1 MSGAPLGVAVIG
13 ARGRLGRFAC
23 ELLRAQTD
31 LALVAEL
38 GREHDLASVLPEC
51 GARLALDVTAA
62 GLGLAH
68 GRAILAAGLRPVIG
82 TSGVARAEAE
92 ELDRL
97 ARARGL
103 GGIVV
108 PNFSLGMLQLNRA
121 AVLLARSFASVSIVE
136 RHHERKRDAPSGSAR
151 ETAER
156 LARLRGGAA
165 VPIVSVRAPGLYA
178 HQEVLFGGPGETL
191 SLRHDMLG
199 PEAFGP
205 GILAALRFAARAQ
218 GVAFGLE
225 AAVDGGVD
233 GGILD
238 ERAES

>member
-1 MSGAPLGVAVIG
+1 MNVAPLAVAVVG

-23 ELLRAQTD
+23 ELLRAQAGLT
-31 LALVAEL
+31 LVAEL
-38 GREHDLASVLPEC
+38 GREHELASVLAEC
-51 GARLALDVTAA
+51 GARVVLDVTSA
-62 GLGLAH
+62 GLGAAH

-82 TSGVARAEAE
+82 TSGVSRAEAE

-121 AVLLARSFASVSIVE
+121 AALLARSFASVSIVE

-151 ETAER
+151 DSAER
-156 LARLRGGAA
+156 LSALRDGAP

-191 SLRHDMLG
+191 LLRHDMLG

-205 GILAALRFAARAQ
+205 GLLMALRYAAQAQ
-218 GVAFGLE
+218 GVAYGLE
-225 AAVDGGVD
+225 AAVG
-233 GGILD
+233 
-238 ERAES
+238 ES